1 METTSERLARELI
14 LLQRQEFKDMQ
25 REGLIPEDK
34 KETFKKWLGEQ
45 TITEQY
51 IPEIQTHYNNFV
63 IRKGDVVTLD
73 MAPKTDTY
81 EVLKIVDAFTILLK
95 GITGEFKSVHVEVD
109 ASCIR

>member
-1 METTSERLARELI
+1 MEIIT
-14 LLQRQEFKDMQ
+14 
-25 REGLIPEDK
+25 EDT
-34 KETFKKWLGEQ
+34 KEIFRKWLREQ

-63 IRKGDVVTLD
+63 IKKGDLVTLD
-73 MAPKTDTY
+73 MAPNTDKY

-109 ASCIR
+109 ASCIRPFI